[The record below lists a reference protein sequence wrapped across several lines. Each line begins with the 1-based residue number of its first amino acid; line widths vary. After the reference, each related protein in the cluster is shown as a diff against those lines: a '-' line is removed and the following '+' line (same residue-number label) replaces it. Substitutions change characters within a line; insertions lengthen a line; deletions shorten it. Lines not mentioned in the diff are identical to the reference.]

1 MNQNFNIEDFN
12 YPLSEDRIAKYPLAE
27 RSRSKLLH
35 WKKGVISHEIFENVP
50 SLLPPDSLMVF
61 NDTKV
66 IAARLLFH
74 KPSGAK
80 IEIFL
85 LHPEQP
91 TRDIASA
98 MTVKDS
104 AVWHCMIGNKK
115 KWKDDVLTQGH
126 GQNSITASFHDREQN
141 LVKFEWTGDHTF
153 ADVINNIGVTPLPP
167 YLNRKAESEDVD
179 RYQTVYSKN
188 DGAVAAPTAGL
199 HFTSSILEQI
209 KSNGV
214 ALEYLTLHV
223 SAGTFKPV
231 EANDYRDHD
240 MHTEQVVVSKR
251 SIENLLE
258 NHDHLIAVGTTSLRI
273 LESLYWYGVIL
284 SMDPNAPFV
293 ISKDLPGRFEGAL
306 NMSYAKALHKILDM
320 MRQNH
325 LEELH
330 GETEIFIYP
339 GYRIRSAYG
348 LFTNF
353 HLPKSTLLLLVSAF
367 TDEDWKKIYQEAI
380 DHNYRFLSYGDS
392 SLLLR

>member
-1 MNQNFNIEDFN
+1 MSQNFNIEDYN

-27 RSRSKLLH
+27 RSKSKLLV
-35 WKKGVISHEIFENVP
+35 WNKGAISHKTFEDAP
-50 SLLPPDSLMVF
+50 SLVPTGSLMVF

-115 KWKDDVLTQGH
+115 KWKDDVLIQRY
-126 GQNSITASFHDREQN
+126 GQNSITASYHDREQN
-141 LVKFEWTGDHTF
+141 LIKFEWTSGNTF
-153 ADVINNIGVTPLPP
+153 ADVINNIGATPLPP

-199 HFTSSILEQI
+199 HFTPSILEQI
-209 KSNGV
+209 KLNEIG
-214 ALEYLTLHV
+214 LEYLTLHV

-240 MHTEQVVVSKR
+240 MHNEQIVVSKK
-251 SIENLLE
+251 SIENMLLHHE
-258 NHDHLIAVGTTSLRI
+258 KLIAVGTTSLRI
-273 LESLYWYGVIL
+273 LESLYWYGVKL
-284 SMDPNAPFV
+284 SEDEAAPFF
-293 ISKDLPGRFEGAL
+293 ISKDFPSSDHTASGMSFPQAL
-306 NMSYAKALHKILDM
+306 RQVLDLM
-320 MRQNH
+320 QQNH
-325 LEELH
+325 LDQLH

-339 GYRIRSAYG
+339 GYRIRSVRG

-367 TDEDWKKIYQEAI
+367 TDHDWKNIYKEAL
-380 DHNYRFLSYGDS
+380 DGEYRFLSYGDS